1 MSILKMKKVTIGGLK
16 SEKDDI
22 MYLLQ
27 RMNVMEIT
35 EIVNEDADEN
45 AEQKQEKEP
54 NPLLLSVHK
63 TLSDIDQALS
73 KIKPFYKKKGLAKP
87 EYKLEQVN
95 SIGEEKER
103 LDGILA
109 KISSAE
115 QEMSELRSRLSAN
128 EKIVEQL
135 KPYEAL
141 SVPVEEIGRSS
152 SATSVVGFFPAASA
166 KALEGLDIGEYV
178 YYEQLFEDRDN
189 AYFFFIIHN
198 YVFSQVMAEL
208 RNIGFATADL
218 SSYKGTPK
226 SIMEACKKED
236 RDIQTKL
243 DGAGKIYEEMAGDY
257 EFLMV
262 SADYYSIQA
271 QRLESE
277 EKSDNTKTTFFITGW
292 VVASNVNALK
302 QSLENLSPNCFIE
315 DRDPADD
322 EFIPTALKNNKIVQ
336 PYEAVTDL
344 YSPPDARGFDPN
356 SVMAPFFFILIGM
369 MITDAAYGIVLTVA
383 SLLALKLM
391 KPEDGM
397 MTRILKVVAM
407 GGIST
412 LFWGALFGS
421 WFAYTPREG
430 LYWFSPMNEPLLALV
445 ICYGLGVVHLFA
457 GHFVAMYVAI
467 KDGDVAGAFMDT
479 FTWIVWY
486 AGLTVMLVYGAGPM
500 LFGITVPAVLW
511 QIGKWM
517 SIAGAVSLILT
528 QGRAKKNI
536 IGKFI
541 SGVLSLYDTSGYLSD
556 VLSYSRLYA
565 LGLSTGVVGMVFNTI
580 VGMLMGNPIGMVFGA
595 LLFVFG
601 HTFNI
606 AINVLGAYVHT
617 SRLQYIEFYG
627 KFYQDGGER
636 FNPLSLKTKHIKLT

>member
-35 EIVNEDADEN
+35 EIVNDDAED

-54 NPLLLSVHK
+54 NPELISVHK
-63 TLSDIDQALS
+63 TLSDIDHALG

-95 SIGEEKER
+95 SIGENKEHLNELLDKIGASEKH
-103 LDGILA
+103 LVDLKA
-109 KISSAE
+109 
-115 QEMSELRSRLSAN
+115 QVSAN
-128 EKIVEQL
+128 EKVIEL
-135 KPYEAL
+135 FEPFENL
-141 SVPVEEIGRSS
+141 TVPVEEIGRSS
-152 SATSVVGFFPAASA
+152 AATSVVGFFPNAS
-166 KALEGLDIGEYV
+166 IGAFEAMEMGEFV
-178 YYEQLFEDRDN
+178 YYEQLSMNRDN
-189 AYFFFIIHN
+189 VYYFFVIHN
-198 YVFSQVMAEL
+198 EVLDEVMTDIRSMGFSTV
-208 RNIGFATADL
+208 DL
-218 SSYKGTPK
+218 SSYKGLPK
-226 SIMEACKKED
+226 GIVESCKKENN
-236 RDIQTKL
+236 RLQGEIAN
-243 DGAGKIYEEMAGDY
+243 AGKIYEELAGEY

-262 SADYYSIQA
+262 SADYYGIQEL
-271 QRLESE
+271 RLQSE
-277 EKSDNTKTTFFITGW
+277 EMGNSTKSTFFVTGW
-292 VVASNVNALK
+292 VVASNVDNLRK
-302 QSLENLSPNCFIE
+302 SLENLSPNCFVE
-315 DRDPADD
+315 DKDPD
-322 EFIPTALKNNKIVQ
+322 ENDFIPTALRNNKIVQ

-383 SLLALKLM
+383 SILALKLM

-397 MTRILKVVAM
+397 MARILKVVAM

-500 LFGITVPAVLW
+500 LFGITIPSVVW

-517 SIAGAVSLILT
+517 SIIGAVSLILT
-528 QGRAKKNI
+528 QGRAKKNPV
-536 IGKFI
+536 GKLI

-595 LLFVFG
+595 LLFIFG

-627 KFYQDGGER
+627 KFYQDGGEK